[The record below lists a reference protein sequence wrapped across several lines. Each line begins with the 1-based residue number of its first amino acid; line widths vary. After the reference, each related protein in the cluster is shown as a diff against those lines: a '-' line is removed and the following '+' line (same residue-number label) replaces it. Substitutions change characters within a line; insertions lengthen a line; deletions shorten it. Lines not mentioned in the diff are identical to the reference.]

1 MLVCD
6 EVLVFQSRC
15 MLSPALDLPTEGAAF
30 QVIDATNIIFIVE
43 PKCVSHEHQVHFLVI
58 LHLDCV
64 DAVDS

>member
-1 MLVCD
+1 MLIGD

-15 MLSPALDLPTEGAAF
+15 VLCPALDLSAEGATF